1 MCGIVGEWYSLE
13 SWFLSNSF
21 DDWGC
26 NIFDMDIFLVVYC
39 YHTLVWVKY
48 SDASCICKWFDSN
61 KVGVEGRND
70 VALHF
75 AGRKV
80 VGESSI
86 LLGVDYSI
94 V

>member
-1 MCGIVGEWYSLE
+1 MNVFMMVYYE
-13 SWFLSNSF
+13 S
-21 DDWGC
+21 
-26 NIFDMDIFLVVYC
+26 
-39 YHTLVWVKY
+39 TLVWMK
-48 SDASCICKWFDSN
+48 DADCSCICKWFDSN